1 MRKFL
6 FFLIISGITTFFY
19 SCKEC
24 NCPDETIKGA
34 TSPEDPQKV
43 VSLYEALN
51 GGIDS
56 ASLAKDSMQI
66 KSIPI
71 LESEAKGDIRA
82 FFTGIR
88 LRNPDMKCYVEIK
101 NLKQIVRS
109 LQAVSTE
116 IDGIRIYTSE
126 YTAATERTSQGHYA
140 GKFHYILVPINQN
153 GDEIKK
159 LPGGGGSTIFN
170 YNNDCPYSCPDIG
183 KASLIED
190 QANKQICSN
199 ARPTVMTVKKKK

>member
-1 MRKFL
+1 M
-6 FFLIISGITTFFY
+6 TFFY

-24 NCPDETIKGA
+24 NCPEAPQSDNEKK
-34 TSPEDPQKV
+34 EELQKV

-51 GGIDS
+51 GGLDS
-56 ASLAKDSMQI
+56 ASLAKDSIQI

-71 LESEAKGDIRA
+71 SETEAKGDIRA
-82 FFTGIR
+82 FFSGTR
-88 LRNPDMKCYVEIK
+88 RRNPDMKCYVEIK
-101 NLKQIVRS
+101 NLKQIIRS
-109 LQAVSTE
+109 LQAVSAD

-126 YTAATERTSQGHYA
+126 YTAATQRTSQGHYA

-190 QANKQICSN
+190 QANKQICENSSPMPVV
-199 ARPTVMTVKKKK
+199 AKKNK